1 MASCTTGTSASGY
14 MWARTDQVPWS
25 MPQLSWSSPTQRGS
39 ATSATSAATSGAP
52 GHGYS
57 NAKSR
62 SGNPKKSWMVRGAAM
77 AVTAVALVYQWA
89 EMARIARGRGSAAP
103 SADHASV

>member
-25 MPQLSWSSPTQRGS
+25 MPQLSWSSPTQCGS

-52 GHGYS
+52 GQGYS
-57 NAKSR
+57 
-62 SGNPKKSWMVRGAAM
+62 
-77 AVTAVALVYQWA
+77 
-89 EMARIARGRGSAAP
+89 
-103 SADHASV
+103 